1 MQSQRQNDWP
11 LQQQS
16 FLLKGK
22 NAFQAWCNSNTLLKQ
37 RTQVLQSLQD
47 SGEVLVRQETA
58 ESKCG
63 SLVEF
68 VFFPNLPICAVE
80 SLPNSFNFG
89 TIISLPPRIASP

>member
-22 NAFQAWCNSNTLLKQ
+22 NAFQALCNSNTLLKQ

-47 SGEVLVRQETA
+47 SGEVLVRQETT